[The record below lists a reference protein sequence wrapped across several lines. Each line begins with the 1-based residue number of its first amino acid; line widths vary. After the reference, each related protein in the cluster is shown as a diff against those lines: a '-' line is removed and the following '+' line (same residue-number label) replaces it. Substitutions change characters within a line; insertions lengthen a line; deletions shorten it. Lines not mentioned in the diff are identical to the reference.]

1 MLSANGGCFL
11 DIFCRQFVSKAVLGA
26 RPQLGGCGITAKES
40 QWSEVMSLWVCK
52 TAWKRNFPGSR
63 KVKKSVGS
71 TVLQKFGVCYQLGQ
85 QETNSNAN
93 ARDRLLFE
101 GFSSG
106 FKKKFFSKAVLG
118 HKASLGHNQLE
129 VATEASGL
137 Q

>member
-1 MLSANGGCFL
+1 MTTKS
-11 DIFCRQFVSKAVLGA
+11 
-26 RPQLGGCGITAKES
+26 S
-40 QWSEVMSLWVCK
+40 QSEVMGLWVCQAACK
-52 TAWKRNFPGSR
+52 CNFPRSQ

-106 FKKKFFSKAVLG
+106 FKQKFFSKAVLG